1 MQISSTMRIASVA
14 TALPPHRYEQ
24 EILLRAAHAAWDK
37 RLDQPGILD
46 RLFRRVGVDERHLC
60 LPVEAYP
67 ALASFREKNDTWIAS
82 SLELGCR
89 AVREA
94 LDSAG
99 IRSDQLGAMF
109 FVSIT
114 GVANPS
120 IDARLLN
127 LLRLPRHL
135 KRMPIFGLGCVAGA
149 AGIARAADYVRAYP
163 DQAAVLV
170 SVELCSLTVQAD
182 NLSMPNLIATALFGD
197 GAAAVVVTGNDV
209 AATGP
214 RILATESNFYPQ
226 TEDAMGWDITENGFE
241 IVLSPK
247 VPDIVREHLGADV
260 NAFLAR
266 NGLERSDISSWI
278 MHTGGP
284 AILDATA
291 DALELPK
298 EALEASW
305 ECLQRIGN
313 LSSASVLFVL
323 NEFLRNRRPEPSSYS
338 ILAAMGPGFCS
349 ELVLL
354 QW

>member
-1 MQISSTMRIASVA
+1 MRIASVA
-14 TALPPHRYEQ
+14 TALPSRSYRQ
-24 EILLRAAHAAWDK
+24 ETLLEAAHLAWDA
-37 RLDQPGILD
+37 RLEQPQILD
-46 RLFRRVGVDERHLC
+46 RLFHRVGVHQRHLC

-67 ALASFREKNDTWIAS
+67 ALANFREKNDAWIENAQR
-82 SLELGCR
+82 LGCQALQDALATAR
-89 AVREA
+89 LDPARVGAV
-94 LDSAG
+94 
-99 IRSDQLGAMF
+99 F

-114 GVANPS
+114 GIANPS
-120 IDARLLN
+120 IDARIWN
-127 LLRLPRHL
+127 MVDLPRNV
-135 KRMPIFGLGCVAGA
+135 KRIPIFGLGCVAGA

-170 SVELCSLTVQAD
+170 SVELCSLTVQAN

-197 GAAAVVVTGNDV
+197 GAAAVVVTGEDV
-209 AATGP
+209 PAAGP
-214 RILATESNFYPQ
+214 RIVATQSNFYRQ
-226 TEDAMGWDITENGFE
+226 TEDAMGWDITADGFE

-247 VPDIVREHLGADV
+247 VPDIVRQHLGPDV
-260 NAFLAR
+260 DEFLGTH
-266 NGLERSDISSWI
+266 GLRRSDIASWI

-291 DALELPK
+291 DALDLPK
-298 EALEASW
+298 KALEASW
-305 ECLQRIGN
+305 DCLGRIGN

-323 NEFLRNRRPEPSSYS
+323 DDVLRHRRPAPSSHS

>member
-1 MQISSTMRIASVA
+1 MRIASVA
-14 TALPPHRYEQ
+14 TALPPHRYQQ
-24 EILLRAAHAAWDK
+24 EILLQAAHAAWDK

-67 ALASFREKNDTWIAS
+67 ALAGFREKNDAWIAS

-89 AVREA
+89 AIREA
-94 LDSAG
+94 LENAAV
-99 IRSDQLGAMF
+99 RSEQLGALF

-114 GVANPS
+114 GIANPS

-127 LLRLPRHL
+127 LLNLPRHL

-163 DQAAVLV
+163 DQAAVLL

-197 GAAAVVVTGNDV
+197 GAAAVVVTGDNV
-209 AATGP
+209 AGTGP
-214 RILATESNFYPQ
+214 RIVATESNFYPH

-260 NAFLAR
+260 DAFLAR
-266 NGLERSDISSWI
+266 NGLRRSDIASWI

-298 EALEASW
+298 GALDASW
-305 ECLQRIGN
+305 QCLRRIGN

-323 NEFLRNRRPEPSSYS
+323 NEFIRSRRPEPSSYS

>member
-1 MQISSTMRIASVA
+1 MRIASVA
-14 TALPPHRYEQ
+14 TALPPNRYEQ
-24 EILLRAAHAAWDK
+24 EILLQAAHVAWDK
-37 RLDQPGILD
+37 RLEQPGILD

-67 ALASFREKNDTWIAS
+67 ALASFREKNDAWIAS

-94 LDSAG
+94 LEKADVKSE
-99 IRSDQLGAMF
+99 QLGALF

-127 LLRLPRHL
+127 LLHLPRHL

-163 DQAAVLV
+163 DQAALLL

-197 GAAAVVVTGNDV
+197 GAAAVVVTGEDV
-209 AATGP
+209 PGTGP
-214 RILATESNFYPQ
+214 RIVATESNFYPQ

-260 NAFLAR
+260 DAFLAR
-266 NGLERSDISSWI
+266 NGLGRSDIASWI

-298 EALEASW
+298 AALDASW
-305 ECLQRIGN
+305 QCLRRIGN

-323 NEFLRNRRPEPSSYS
+323 KEFLHDRRPEPSSYS
-338 ILAAMGPGFCS
+338 VLAAMGPGFCS

>member
-1 MQISSTMRIASVA
+1 MRIASLA

-24 EILLRAAHAAWDK
+24 ETLLQAAHVAWDK
-37 RLDQPGILD
+37 HLDNPPVLD
-46 RLFRRVGVDERHLC
+46 RLFRRVGVDQRHLC
-60 LPVEAYP
+60 LPMEAYP
-67 ALASFREKNDTWIAS
+67 ALANFREKNDSWIAS
-82 SLELGCR
+82 AQELGCR
-89 AVREA
+89 AIKDA
-94 LDSAG
+94 LENSG
-99 IRSDQLGAMF
+99 VTPEQLGALF

-114 GVANPS
+114 GIANPS
-120 IDARLLN
+120 IDARILN
-127 LLRLPRHL
+127 RLSLPRNV
-135 KRMPIFGLGCVAGA
+135 KRLPIFGLGCVAGA

-163 DQAAVLV
+163 DQAAVLL

-197 GAAAVVVTGNDV
+197 GAAAVVVTGENL

-226 TEDAMGWDITENGFE
+226 TEDAMGWDVTEKGFE

-247 VPDIVREHLGADV
+247 VPDIVREHLAPDV
-260 NAFLAR
+260 DAFLAA

-284 AILDATA
+284 AILDAPA

-305 ECLQRIGN
+305 ECLQRI
-313 LSSASVLFVL
+313 
-323 NEFLRNRRPEPSSYS
+323 
-338 ILAAMGPGFCS
+338 
-349 ELVLL
+349 
-354 QW
+354 